1 MKYSDITKLKHLAQ
15 DKKSRSANPAIV
27 RASTVF
33 FKTMQELIKHE
44 KLVKKYKKVD
54 FYEYGRGGSQTTI
67 ALENFIAE
75 LEGAHRV
82 FLTPTGFAAIA
93 LSIMSFCRPGD
104 EIIVTDAC
112 YHPTRKITSELL
124 KEFEVKTQFYNP
136 DDFESLKEKVTE
148 KTKMIF
154 VENPGSSTF
163 EFQDLSK
170 IIQLAKK
177 NNIITAID
185 NTWGTPL
192 FFKPLKLG
200 FDISISSAT
209 KYFSGHSDVMLGTVA
224 INKKI
229 YSKVEFYNRLA
240 GYRVSADDA
249 YLVLRGLR
257 TLDVRLERHQKNTK
271 QIINF
276 LRKEKKIKEVLY
288 PYKKGTKNYK
298 NWKKYY
304 SGATGLLSVII
315 QSKSKNSVFKFV
327 NSLKLFGIGQSWG
340 GFESLALY
348 QKIQRIYKKYIK
360 KNHHIVRLHIGLEDP
375 SELIADLKQ
384 ALKKIK

>member
-136 DDFESLKEKVTE
+136 DDFESLKEKITE

-154 VENPGSSTF
+154 VENPGSNTF

-224 INKKI
+224 VNKKI